1 MDREQDKLRR
11 YSETTDRLY
20 FCLIGLGVSSVG
32 VLWTIIIDQLIG
44 CGL

>member
-1 MDREQDKLRR
+1 MDSQEERNRR

-32 VLWTIIIDQLIG
+32 VLWLKLVMMLG
-44 CGL
+44 G